1 MQDDVVEVVETEQ
14 PVPADGR
21 VLRVDRLQRAS
32 AEVAREDD
40 VDDVLG
46 REALHGRDRVD
57 DRDRALNRHL
67 LADSELLPELSVQ
80 RIDQALPRVHA
91 PARQQPVLLAGLL
104 VAAEQHPVVPTQQR
118 RDADPGLSPH
128 GPRTNGRSSRAR
140 GPEAANAPLA
150 LGQLLGLDELELRHL
165 QDDELGD
172 PHSRLYEERFR
183 AVGVQQHDPDLAAVA
198 GVDQARRIDHGD
210 AVPRGE
216 PRAWLDGAGV
226 ALRNRNRQTGAYH
239 RPLPRAELD
248 ALASGQVEAG
258 VARVGADG
266 NDRVLAD
273 ALERELA

>member
-14 PVPADGR
+14 SVPADGR

-80 RIDQALPRVHA
+80 RIDQALARVHA

-104 VAAEQHPVVPTQQR
+104 VAAEQHPVVPAQQR

-128 GPRTNGRSSRAR
+128 DPRTDGRSARAG
-140 GPEAANAPLA
+140 GPEPANAPLA
-150 LGQLLGLDELELRHL
+150 MGQLLGLDEL
-165 QDDELGD
+165 
-172 PHSRLYEERFR
+172 
-183 AVGVQQHDPDLAAVA
+183 DLA
-198 GVDQARRIDHGD
+198 QAL
-210 AVPRGE
+210 E
-216 PRAWLDGAGV
+216 
-226 ALRNRNRQTGAYH
+226 Q
-239 RPLPRAELD
+239 ELD
-248 ALASGQVEAG
+248 QLAEGAVSSRASDSRQGANRGSWRRHRCARAKTPAG
-258 VARVGADG
+258 WSARSWIGAPS
-266 NDRVLAD
+266 A
-273 ALERELA
+273 